1 MDTHPFA
8 SLAHVQILL
17 IPVGLIPQASY
28 DTFAQE
34 IRSFE
39 TLKLGEIP
47 ADTKDDRGKFG
58 KTMSFELSQDSAQ

>member
-8 SLAHVQILL
+8 SLAHVRILL

-28 DTFAQE
+28 DTFSQE

-39 TLKLGEIP
+39 TLRLAEIP
-47 ADTKDDRGKFG
+47 ADTKDGRGKFW
-58 KTMSFELSQDSAQ
+58 